1 MDTPVLNL
9 PAPRQPHSLMDDHPL
24 PEFTA
29 DELRRCASSKPSACT
44 CSLKACLGWES
55 VSNDRWP
62 AQQLQA
68 VGTLRRPV
76 PHGET
81 EATFEEFHPHGTR
94 YESPEAPIARAFFP
108 FNRCDV
114 YACGQCGCAV
124 LRYTEYGGYYID
136 PRARLVDAQWVVP
149 DQDDTA
155 G

>member
-1 MDTPVLNL
+1 
-9 PAPRQPHSLMDDHPL
+9 MDDSHL
-24 PEFTA
+24 PEFSA
-29 DELRRCASSKPSACT
+29 DDLQHCAQSKPSACN

-55 VSNDRWP
+55 VSQDRWP

-76 PHGET
+76 PVGQT
-81 EATFEEFHPHGTR
+81 EPTFEEFHPHGTR
-94 YESPEAPIARAFFP
+94 YESPQAPIALAYFP

-114 YACGQCGCAV
+114 HACTRCGCAV

-136 PRARLVDAQWVVP
+136 PRARLVDASLVVP
-149 DQDDTA
+149 DQDDVA